1 MRRACFLIATLL
13 LVAVLPAVASAAVT
27 FTFDSEGLGDVIARG
42 ESGTLT
48 DADGEWTV
56 TGVGPFEGIRFGFNN
71 DDPNDDDWGVRIYN
85 ANETELVAKTY
96 TDFDGPNSLTQ
107 PYMYVSH
114 ELSCGGEDE
123 ADNYF
128 TVSEVEFDLYGR
140 PIRFS
145 GNFLIRCATGR
156 DALTGTLDFTFDG
169 NLGAPNF
176 RDGNILVTL
185 DSIVYEY
192 TPAGTFVQAVPVRR
206 GASPPPLWGLDRSSN
221 PGLLDLDMSK
231 NGVLHVFNEQ
241 SNLVQFTF
249 ADGLSRLSS
258 LDRAGNWVHSI
269 FDDEWNQS
277 SGAEGGLAALGSLVF
292 AVDGPVGG
300 DARGLVRFDSA
311 AGFSA
316 VRFEDSVFY
325 RDVAGGLDGKVYAL
339 EPAGTTVQVFDP
351 ETLTKTDTV
360 TLATSVDAIA
370 VNASGTIYG
379 VDGSDIFEF
388 DATGALQDSLDTTY
402 TDGFDIDVSKSG
414 VIAIGIS
421 RFGFDRVG
429 QFVISDE
436 SLTSAMRV
444 EVDTLVDWELTYVGF
459 ADSLFTSGFESGN
472 TADWQ

>member
-1 MRRACFLIATLL
+1 MRRAFPLIITLAWAAG
-13 LVAVLPAVASAAVT
+13 VPAVAPAAVT

-71 DDPNDDDWGVRIYN
+71 DDPNDDDWGIRIYN
-85 ANETELVAKTY
+85 ANDTELVAKTY

-114 ELSCGGEDE
+114 ELSCEGEDE

-156 DALTGTLDFTFDG
+156 DALTGTIDYTFDG
-169 NLGAPNF
+169 NLGAPAF
-176 RDGNILVTL
+176 RDGNILVAL
-185 DSIVYEY
+185 ESIIYEY
-192 TPAGTFVQAVPVRR
+192 TPAGNFVQAVPVRR

-221 PGLLDLDMSK
+221 EGILDLDMSK
-231 NGVLHVFNEQ
+231 NGVLRAFNEQ
-241 SNLVQFTF
+241 SNLLSTTF
-249 ADGLSRLSS
+249 SDGLSRLSS
-258 LDRAGNWVHSI
+258 LDRSGNWVHTT
-269 FDDEWNQS
+269 FDDEWNQGNGS
-277 SGAEGGLAALGSLVF
+277 DGGLAAFGSLVF
-292 AVDGPVGG
+292 TVDGPVGG
-300 DARGLVRFDSA
+300 DARGLVRFDAA
-311 AGFSA
+311 AGLSA
-316 VRFEDSVFY
+316 VRFEDGLFY
-325 RDVAGGLDGKVYAL
+325 KDVADGHDGKLYAL

-351 ETLTKTDTV
+351 QTLAKTATV

-370 VNASGTIYG
+370 VNSAGEIYG
-379 VDGSDIFEF
+379 VDGSDIFKF
-388 DATGALQDSLDTTY
+388 DAAGAIVDSLDTTFK
-402 TDGFDIDVSKSG
+402 DGFDIDISKTG

-421 RFGFDRVG
+421 RFGYDKSG

-444 EVDTLVDWELTYVGF
+444 EVDPLVGWELSYVAF
-459 ADSLFTSGFESGN
+459 ADSLFSSGFENGN
-472 TADWQ
+472 TSDWD